1 MRILWNHKK
10 NFAINKNC
18 EFWLNHKTP
27 WILYFMSGL
36 RHWAF
41 LQEGGEKTINPS
53 WFTIDFIYLSKID
66 LLQSTVYMP
75 MFLIWVFLPGFL
87 RWCAIEYGVNSS
99 LFFLNI
105 YTHTYIYI
113 YIYMGLTLR
122 IIIFLIFARN
132 FQNFRFLVI
141 ICLILGVFNVFL
153 IKLRYGAFKFS
164 VLNWSLL
171 YLSYYFY
178 YFFFFQNFSY

>member
-1 MRILWNHKK
+1 
-10 NFAINKNC
+10 
-18 EFWLNHKTP
+18 
-27 WILYFMSGL
+27 MSGL

-87 RWCAIEYGVNSS
+87 RWCSIEYGVNSS
-99 LFFLNI
+99 LFFK
-105 YTHTYIYI
+105 YIYI

-153 IKLRYGAFKFS
+153 IKLRYGTFKLA

-171 YLSYYFY
+171 FFYLFKWRRQFNLPIRYKWYLSK
-178 YFFFFQNFSY
+178 NFPFSSFSF

>member
-1 MRILWNHKK
+1 
-10 NFAINKNC
+10 
-18 EFWLNHKTP
+18 
-27 WILYFMSGL
+27 MSGL

-75 MFLIWVFLPGFL
+75 MFLNWVFLPGFL
-87 RWCAIEYGVNSS
+87 RWCSIEYGVNSS
-99 LFFLNI
+99 LFFKYI
-105 YTHTYIYI
+105 YIYI
-113 YIYMGLTLR
+113 YIYMGLTLG
-122 IIIFLIFARN
+122 IFFFLIFACN
-132 FQNFRFLVI
+132 FQNFRFWVI

-178 YFFFFQNFSY
+178 YFFFF